1 MSFGSPL
8 LVVNALST
16 QLDGITPFI
25 SPVLSESHHA
35 QATHREAVGDQPPAA
50 KPTQGPFAGVVP
62 IDATRFLDSGVTLV
76 ACPTGARTR
85 SLAPRKGVL
94 RFPSHDK
101 RKTHAPVTSQRWVM
115 GETSWEVVGG
125 ESNRGHTRGGTRWW
139 YHLQATDWWDRRRIE
154 KVCGSLPTQAPLP
167 SSSPSV
173 GINTL
178 SCQYTRG
185 GAVFPATGVP
195 VLMLRT
201 DCSLFALKSAPS
213 SRLLPGSTGTDV
225 IRRNIGKNLTKST
238 NLYSLWANHAIITVT
253 CVRN

>member
-125 ESNRGHTRGGTRWW
+125 ESNRGHTRGGTR
-139 YHLQATDWWDRRRIE
+139 
-154 KVCGSLPTQAPLP
+154 
-167 SSSPSV
+167 
-173 GINTL
+173 
-178 SCQYTRG
+178 
-185 GAVFPATGVP
+185 
-195 VLMLRT
+195 
-201 DCSLFALKSAPS
+201 
-213 SRLLPGSTGTDV
+213 
-225 IRRNIGKNLTKST
+225 
-238 NLYSLWANHAIITVT
+238 
-253 CVRN
+253 